1 MERERERKKEQL
13 ETEGGGGRGGGVGS
27 AEKGVTQFYRISK
40 GKESFFCPE
49 FARVKRQTWKIE
61 SFFFFKYILNLL
73 LFGFF

>member
-1 MERERERKKEQL
+1 MERERERKTEQL

-49 FARVKRQTWKIE
+49 FARVKRQT
-61 SFFFFKYILNLL
+61 
-73 LFGFF
+73 